1 MEVSTFT
8 IITIFFIINFIVLD
22 KIAFNSGGSIFFNLR
37 YYEQVFANQIDS
49 LSTTSSHPII
59 TKLVNFYF
67 VVTCH
72 ELTHHKHKAH
82 DLHFTNGME
91 ALIVELLPRKDEFL
105 KGFSLSAYL

>member
-1 MEVSTFT
+1 MEVSRFT

-59 TKLVNFYF
+59 IKLVNFYF
-67 VVTCH
+67 V
-72 ELTHHKHKAH
+72 LWNY
-82 DLHFTNGME
+82 DLEKTN
-91 ALIVELLPRKDEFL
+91 FL
-105 KGFSLSAYL
+105 KDFLYQLIYKILIK